1 MGACCGATNHSKYSS
16 EHSQHV
22 VSKHKNGTEDHNNGQ
37 EQEELQKIAKIQG
50 TRRRMSIACESVSN
64 SAVKDYVKPIYA
76 KDDSTKQ
83 HIRNVLKG
91 NEKMQV
97 LFGHLDGTLL
107 EDIINAFE
115 ETTVHQGIDII
126 KQGDQGDC
134 LYIVSEGEVDVFVAR
149 PGPDGTMPPGKG
161 SKVISLSSGSLFG
174 ELALM
179 YSAPRAATVE
189 IASPECKLW
198 KLDREPFKMLS
209 AQNNENKYEMYEGWL
224 SEVDILKCLNHHEV
238 SKLSELL
245 QSHLYNKDEVIITQG
260 QPGDKFYILEDGT
273 CSAFI
278 SGTEG
283 EKKVKDYEKQGEYF
297 GEIALLKEV
306 PRKATVRATG
316 SGATVLWISK
326 EDFIAV
332 LGPIQGS
339 LRKDVDK
346 YSQYADFLK

>member
-1 MGACCGATNHSKYSS
+1 
-16 EHSQHV
+16 
-22 VSKHKNGTEDHNNGQ
+22 
-37 EQEELQKIAKIQG
+37 
-50 TRRRMSIACESVSN
+50 
-64 SAVKDYVKPIYA
+64 
-76 KDDSTKQ
+76 
-83 HIRNVLKG
+83 
-91 NEKMQV
+91 
-97 LFGHLDGTLL
+97 
-107 EDIINAFE
+107 
-115 ETTVHQGIDII
+115 
-126 KQGDQGDC
+126 
-134 LYIVSEGEVDVFVAR
+134 
-149 PGPDGTMPPGKG
+149 
-161 SKVISLSSGSLFG
+161 
-174 ELALM
+174 
-179 YSAPRAATVE
+179 
-189 IASPECKLW
+189 
-198 KLDREPFKMLS
+198 MLS